1 MIIYLDEKWPPRL
14 PVLTFVKKE
23 NPTSITLGSQLLLHK
38 DLAKV
43 FKDRL
48 LEYISQEQY
57 FALFLISAVWSRNS
71 KQDIAALDEFLLLK
85 VGLHQIKQ

>member
-1 MIIYLDEKWPPRL
+1 MKTGLWLVRDTKASCLNPSK
-14 PVLTFVKKE
+14 KKE

-48 LEYISQEQY
+48 LEYIS
-57 FALFLISAVWSRNS
+57 
-71 KQDIAALDEFLLLK
+71 
-85 VGLHQIKQ
+85 